1 MKYFLIFVCLGLFT
15 IAINANSGETY
26 AVLKSFKEYLKS
38 PGLESEVAV
47 RRRRKQSCVR
57 ICQRQCQI
65 DRLRS
70 LVTMFPMPRSAEFMA
85 FLSFGWGA
93 YKRKSVH
100 HTEQPQFVSPLL
112 LYRYMLDTTSN
123 IFCKYDS
130 KPSDN

>member
-47 RRRRKQSCVR
+47 RRRRKQSCIR
-57 ICQRQCQI
+57 ICQRQCQ
-65 DRLRS
+65 
-70 LVTMFPMPRSAEFMA
+70 
-85 FLSFGWGA
+85 W
-93 YKRKSVH
+93 SVH

-112 LYRYMLDTTSN
+112 LYRYILDTTSN